1 MSAAV
6 TTRSNGTGAG
16 PQSAPP
22 PEAHSVGAGFH
33 NLTPAQ
39 LRVTVAGLLLAMF
52 VSALDQM
59 VVGPAM
65 PRIIAEL
72 NGFERYAWV
81 TTAYMLTS
89 TLGVPVFGKLSDIYG
104 RKYFYIA
111 GVLIFLVGS
120 WLCGFAQDMNQL
132 IGFRALQGIGA
143 GINEGL
149 AFAIIGDIFPPAKRG
164 RVQGIF
170 GAVFGLSSIIGPT
183 LGGWLTDNVSWRAIF
198 YVNVPVGLAAL
209 GMLWFF
215 FPYFK
220 PDASVKRK
228 IDWLGVATLL
238 GAATPL
244 LLALSSGGHDCA
256 WGGDCAWGSP
266 TVNGLFL
273 FSAVMLVAFIAIEMW
288 QARSGGEP
296 VLPLELFR
304 NPIYTVGVATT
315 VIIGF
320 GMFGTILYIPLFVQ
334 GVIGTNAT
342 DSGKVLWPM
351 MFGMLGASISTGQL
365 IQRTG
370 KYKWFGV
377 SGLAIISAGLYLCS
391 RMTVET
397 GYWTAARNMVVVGAG
412 MGMTFPVFSLAVQ
425 NAVPYRVMGI
435 AMSSMQFFRT
445 LGGMMGTAIMGAIMT
460 NGFRP
465 AFEREAAPALAQ
477 INQVVR
483 SLPPQVLTQLPER
496 AQAALRNPAGMFE
509 NPQILLAPEAMKQLQ
524 ENFARFPGGDQIL
537 AQLLG
542 AVRASLAGALSPV
555 FLWGSA
561 IVAFGFVVSL
571 FLGEKPLRKSN
582 LEGMHGGGHGEPAAE
597 QSPSEHSPAV
607 AAEHAPVPPTG
618 QTPAR
623 EAEREPVG
631 VGD

>member
-1 MSAAV
+1 MSVPAPAALDPL
-6 TTRSNGTGAG
+6 S
-16 PQSAPP
+16 PPAPR
-22 PEAHSVGAGFH
+22 VGAGFH
-33 NLTPAQ
+33 NLSPNQ
-39 LRVTVAGLLLAMF
+39 VRVTVAGLLLAMF

-59 VVGPAM
+59 IVGPAM

-120 WLCGFAQDMNQL
+120 WLCGVSQDMNQL
-132 IGFRALQGIGA
+132 IGFRALQGVGA

-149 AFAIIGDIFPPAKRG
+149 AFAIIGDIFPPARRG

-170 GAVFGLSSIIGPT
+170 GAVFGLSSVIGPT

-198 YVNVPVGLAAL
+198 YVNVPVGFAAL
-209 GMLWFF
+209 AMLWFF
-215 FPYFK
+215 FPYFR
-220 PDASVKRK
+220 PDASVQRR

-238 GAATPL
+238 ATATPL
-244 LLALSSGGHDCA
+244 LLALSSGGHACA
-256 WGGDCAWGSP
+256 WGGDWGWGTP
-266 TVNGLFL
+266 AINGLFAL
-273 FSAVMLVAFIAIEMW
+273 SAVMLVAFIAVEAW
-288 QARSGGEP
+288 QARRGGEP

-304 NPIYTVGVATT
+304 NPIYAVGVATT

-334 GVIGTNAT
+334 GVVGTNAT

-351 MFGMLGASISTGQL
+351 MFGMLFTSIGTGQI

-370 KYKWFGV
+370 SYKVFGSV
-377 SGLAIISAGLYLCS
+377 GLALIASALYLCS

-397 GYWTAARNMVVVGAG
+397 GYWTAARNMVLVGAG

-435 AMSSMQFFRT
+435 AMSSLQFFRT

-465 AFEREAAPALAQ
+465 AFEREAQPALAQ
-477 INQVVR
+477 ISQLTR
-483 SLPPQVLTQLPER
+483 GLPPAALAQLPEQ
-496 AQAALRNPAGMFE
+496 AQTALRNPTGMFE
-509 NPQILLAPEAMKQLQ
+509 NPQILLAPEAMRLMQ
-524 ENFARFPGGDQIL
+524 ESFAHLPDGAEIL
-537 AQLLG
+537 AQLLA
-542 AVRASLAGALSPV
+542 AVRASLAGALAPV
-555 FLWGSA
+555 FLWGTI
-561 IVAFGFVVSL
+561 IVLIGFVMSL

-582 LEGMHGGGHGEPAAE
+582 VEG
-597 QSPSEHSPAV
+597 
-607 AAEHAPVPPTG
+607 
-618 QTPAR
+618 
-623 EAEREPVG
+623 
-631 VGD
+631 